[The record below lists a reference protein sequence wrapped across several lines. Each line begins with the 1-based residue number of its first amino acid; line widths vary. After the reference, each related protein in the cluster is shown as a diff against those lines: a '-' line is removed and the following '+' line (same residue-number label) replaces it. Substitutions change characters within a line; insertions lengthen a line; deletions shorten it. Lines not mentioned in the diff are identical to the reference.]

1 MKITNHAIPA
11 FLIMVLLAAVVFV
24 PTASAASMIVNTN
37 LDNTTASDGLCT
49 LREAITN
56 ANNDSDTTGGDC
68 TAGAPG
74 TDTITF
80 GGNYTITLTSTL
92 PSITDSLIITG
103 KGTGN
108 TIVQAST
115 CNPVTLPGSCAP
127 ADWRV
132 FSFTGGTSSLEYM
145 TIRYGNCTGS
155 CSEKPDNGG
164 NIYTSTNLTL
174 KAVNV
179 ESGHAL
185 VYGGG
190 IFSDDFETV
199 TIQNGSNIG
208 GSGVGN
214 KAVREGGGIYIDDGH
229 TIVDNSTISYN
240 TARGGGGI
248 YNGSGQLDVK
258 NNSLIDKN
266 EAGDRGGGGILFDG
280 YTAGEYTTISF
291 STISNNV
298 STGDFGAGI
307 YASDDGGPDS
317 LLTIEYSTISGNV
330 SEDDEGGGVVT
341 YGPTMVISHSAI
353 VDNTSL
359 EDGDAGVGAWA
370 PTTITNS
377 TISGNHA
384 PNATDYNYG
393 AAGLGVYE
401 TVVTLYN
408 VTISNNSGGY
418 SGGISDWAYGGST
431 LNIYN
436 SIIYGNYGSNAPDCY
451 NDTSEIS
458 FQNVPSILGD
468 DTHCTKSND
477 GSVITS
483 DPLLL
488 SLSDNGGPTKT
499 QAIVGTSSPAYNASG
514 GFATSS
520 DQRGYPA
527 VGTRDLGAFEYSSQ
541 IFLDVPSTHWAVNY
555 VEAIYYAGLTSGYP
569 DDTYR
574 PENPVTRA
582 EMAVFLLNG
591 MGVSVPPL
599 NDSTPFTDISG
610 HWAEKYIEELY
621 DQGVTGGYPDGTY
634 RPENRVTRAEMAVF
648 LLKGIGVTPPA
659 MDGSDPFTDIN
670 LHWAEIFI
678 EELYDQGITG
688 GYPDGTYRPE
698 NRVTRAEM
706 AVFLVNTFG
715 IPLP

>member
-1 MKITNHAIPA
+1 MKLTKRAIPA
-11 FLIMVLLAAVVFV
+11 YLIAITIFSAVFV
-24 PTASAASMIVNTN
+24 PIASAASIIVNTN
-37 LDNTTASDGLCT
+37 LDSSTAGDGLCS
-49 LREAITN
+49 LREAINN
-56 ANNDSDTTGGDC
+56 ANLDTDTTGGDC

-80 GGNYTITLTSTL
+80 AGDYTITLTSAL
-92 PSITDSLIITG
+92 PTVTDGLVITG
-103 KGTGN
+103 NGTAN
-108 TIVQAST
+108 TIIQAST
-115 CNPVTLPGSCAP
+115 CNPITLPGSCTP

-132 FSFTGGTSSLEYM
+132 FTFTGGASTLEQM
-145 TIRYGNCTGS
+145 TIRHGNCTGS
-155 CSEKPDNGG
+155 CAEKTFNGG
-164 NIYTSTNLTL
+164 NIYTSADLTL

-179 ESGHAL
+179 ESGHAQ

-190 IFSDDFETV
+190 IFSDDDETL
-199 TIQNGSNIG
+199 IIKNGSTVG
-208 GSGVGN
+208 GVGVGN
-214 KAVREGGGIYIDDGH
+214 RAVDEGGGVFIDIGH
-229 TIVDNSTISYN
+229 TTVDNSSISYN

-248 YNGSGQLDVK
+248 YNASGQLDVK
-258 NNSLIDKN
+258 NNSLIHKN
-266 EAGDRGGGGILFDG
+266 EAGSRGGGGILFDG
-280 YTAGEYTTISF
+280 DSEGQYTTISF
-291 STISNNV
+291 STVSNNISN
-298 STGDFGAGI
+298 GDYGAGI

-330 SEDDEGGGVVT
+330 SETDEGGGVVT

-359 EDGDAGVGAWA
+359 EDGDAGIGAWA

-384 PNATDYNYG
+384 PNATDYDGG
-393 AAGLGVYE
+393 AAGLGVYSAD
-401 TVVTLYN
+401 VTLYN

-418 SGGISDWAYGGST
+418 VGGISDWAYGGST

-436 SIIYGNYGSNAPDCY
+436 SIIYGNYGSDAPDCY
-451 NDTSEIS
+451 NYTSVFS
-458 FQNVPSILGD
+458 FQNEPSILGD
-468 DTHCTKSND
+468 DTHCTKTND
-477 GSVITS
+477 GSVLTT

-488 SLSDNGGPTKT
+488 ALSDNGGPTKT
-499 QAIVGTSSPAYNASG
+499 QAIVGASSPAYNASG
-514 GFATSS
+514 GSATSS

-527 VGTRDLGAFEYSSQ
+527 VGTRDLGAYEYSSQ
-541 IFLDVPSTHWAVNY
+541 IFLDVPPTHWAVNY

-569 DDTYR
+569 DGTYR

-591 MGVSVPPL
+591 MGINAPPI
-599 NDSTPFTDISG
+599 NGSHPFSDIAG

-621 DQGVTGGYPDGTY
+621 DQGITGGYPDGTY
-634 RPENRVTRAEMAVF
+634 RPENLVTRAEMAVF
-648 LLKGIGVTPPA
+648 LLKGIGVTPPP
-659 MDGSDPFTDIN
+659 MDGSAPFTDIN

-706 AVFLVNTFG
+706 AVFLVNTFN